1 MRILVADD
9 DPIQLEAAFAWLSC
23 HPAEVVTTDNGS
35 DAWDRLSRE
44 DFDLAII
51 DIHMPKLD
59 GFGLIHWLRQTPKT
73 VDLPII
79 VVTSRH
85 DGDAIEQAYAAGATS
100 FVTKP
105 VNWQLFSHQVRFV
118 VRNGLIER
126 EMRAAQLA
134 NQITE
139 RERYGVLSMIG
150 DALEEAGSDHEA
162 ISSLALNLK
171 WLTRAHSQELKT
183 GVIDCDTLLHEAA
196 ALANPE
202 ARKSGMKIII
212 RESLESITLTCD
224 TDLLREALN
233 RLCGHLI
240 QHSSVGGQIELSAHI
255 QDNGCLIITARGG
268 SAQSLRPALAPTLA
282 QHIAAAHGGDLVLH
296 AVPGEGAAT
305 VLRLPAKLVHAQR
318 RTGAESLKI
327 RRAG

>member
-1 MRILVADD
+1 MRILAADD
-9 DPIQLEAAFAWLSC
+9 DPIQLEATRAWLSRT
-23 HPAEVVTTDNGS
+23 PAEVVTIDNGS
-35 DAWDRLSRE
+35 DAWDLLSRE

-105 VNWQLFSHQVRFV
+105 VNWQLFAHQVRFV
-118 VRNGLIER
+118 LRNGLIER
-126 EMRAAQLA
+126 EMRAAQMA

-139 RERYGVLSMIG
+139 RDRNGVLSMIG
-150 DALEEAGSDHEA
+150 DALEQAGSDIGA
-162 ISSLALNLK
+162 ISSLALDLK
-171 WLTRAHSQELKT
+171 WLTRALSGELQT
-183 GVIDCDTLLHEAA
+183 RMIACDTVLQEAA
-196 ALANPE
+196 KLAKPE
-202 ARKSGMKIII
+202 ATRCGMKIII

-224 TDLLREALN
+224 PDLLRQAMD

-240 QHSSVGGQIELSAHI
+240 KHSSAGGQIELSAHI
-255 QDNGCLIITARGG
+255 EDSGRLMITARGG
-268 SAQSLRPALAPTLA
+268 SAQSLRPALAPALA
-282 QHIAAAHGGDLVLH
+282 HRIAVAHGGDLMLH
-296 AVPGEGAAT
+296 AVPGEGAAA
-305 VLRLPAKLVHAQR
+305 VLSLPAKLVQSQPR
-318 RTGAESLKI
+318 SSAESLKI
-327 RRAG
+327 RQAG